1 MFETTSNQKFVLP
14 FHGWIV
20 ILKEIQRET
29 TKWRSNV
36 SFVQTAKQGT
46 LGLIKNLKSIFY
58 LAICSAVAL
67 WELIG
72 IASQITNDIFDTAFK
87 GIFVF
92 ML

>member
-1 MFETTSNQKFVLP
+1 MKIKCKFCSNCQTRDTRFN
-14 FHGWIV
+14 
-20 ILKEIQRET
+20 KELE
-29 TKWRSNV
+29 
-36 SFVQTAKQGT
+36 
-46 LGLIKNLKSIFY
+46 KSIFY

-67 WELIG
+67 RELIG